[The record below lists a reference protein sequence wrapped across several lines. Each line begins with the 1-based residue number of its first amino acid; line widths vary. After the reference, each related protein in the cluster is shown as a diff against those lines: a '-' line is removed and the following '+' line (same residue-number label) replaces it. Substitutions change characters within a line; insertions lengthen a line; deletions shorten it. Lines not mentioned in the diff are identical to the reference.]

1 MGGINP
7 NGIRSTCIDMWILL
21 VVMYTGQ
28 VQQTE
33 FTSYEYC
40 ETALLDA
47 VDAGRYKHIKT
58 IECVLND

>member
-1 MGGINP
+1 
-7 NGIRSTCIDMWILL
+7 MWILL

-33 FTSYEYC
+33 FTSHEYC